1 MIKRFR
7 SHVKRSKY
15 GAPIWRVLVGFI
27 GGLVT
32 VIGAIALVAPGP
44 GWLIIFAGLGILA
57 SEFAWADKALI
68 KTKMLAIKTAQR
80 ALPAD
85 TRKSVIYLIVGVV
98 VIAIAIG
105 AGVSYYVFAR

>member
-7 SHVKRSKY
+7 ANVKRSKY
-15 GAPIWRVLVGFI
+15 GAPIWRILVGLI

-32 VIGAIALVAPGP
+32 VLGAIALVAPGP

-85 TRKSVIYLIVGVV
+85 TRKSVVYLIGAVV
-98 VIAIAIG
+98 VIAIAVG
-105 AGVSYYVFAR
+105 AGISYYLFAR

>member
-7 SHVKRSKY
+7 ANVKRSKY
-15 GAPIWRVLVGFI
+15 GAPIWRVLVGVV

-32 VIGAIALVAPGP
+32 VLGAVALIGPGP

-85 TRKSVIYLIVGVV
+85 TRKSVIYLIVAVLI
-98 VIAIAIG
+98 IAIAIG
-105 AGVSYYVFAR
+105 AGISYYLFAR

>member
-7 SHVKRSKY
+7 AHVKSSRS
-15 GAPIWRVLVGFI
+15 GSLVWRILVGVI

-32 VIGAIALVAPGP
+32 VLGAIALVAPGP

-57 SEFAWADKALI
+57 SEFAWADKALM

-85 TRKSVIYLIVGVV
+85 IRKSMIYLIVAVV

-105 AGVSYYVFAR
+105 AGVSYYLFAR

>member
-7 SHVKRSKY
+7 ANVKRSKY
-15 GAPIWRVLVGFI
+15 GSLIWRISVGVI

-32 VIGAIALVAPGP
+32 VLGAIALVAPGP

-80 ALPAD
+80 ALPPD
-85 TRKSVIYLIVGVV
+85 TRKSVIYLIGAVLI
-98 VIAIAIG
+98 IAIAIG
-105 AGVSYYVFAR
+105 AGISYYLFAR

>member
-7 SHVKRSKY
+7 ENAKRSKS
-15 GAPIWRVLVGFI
+15 GLLIWRISVGVI

-32 VIGAIALVAPGP
+32 VIGAIALVTPGP

-85 TRKSVIYLIVGVV
+85 TRKSII
-98 VIAIAIG
+98 
-105 AGVSYYVFAR
+105 

>member
-7 SHVKRSKY
+7 AHVKRSKS
-15 GAPIWRVLVGFI
+15 GSLIWRISVGVF

-32 VIGAIALVAPGP
+32 VLGAIALVAPGP

-85 TRKSVIYLIVGVV
+85 IRRSVIYLIVSVV

-105 AGVSYYVFAR
+105 AGISYYLFAR

>member
-7 SHVKRSKY
+7 ANVKRSKY
-15 GAPIWRVLVGFI
+15 GSLIWRISVGVI

-32 VIGAIALVAPGP
+32 VLGAIALVAPGP

-98 VIAIAIG
+98 VVAVAIG
-105 AGVSYYVFAR
+105 AGVSYYLFAR

>member
-7 SHVKRSKY
+7 ANVKRSKY
-15 GAPIWRVLVGFI
+15 GSLIWRISVGVI

-32 VIGAIALVAPGP
+32 VLGAIALVAPGP

-85 TRKSVIYLIVGVV
+85 TRKIVIYLILAVV
-98 VIAIAIG
+98 VIAIAVG
-105 AGVSYYVFAR
+105 AGISYYLFAR

>member
-7 SHVKRSKY
+7 ANVKRSKS
-15 GAPIWRVLVGFI
+15 GSLIWRVLVGII

-32 VIGAIALVAPGP
+32 VLGAIALVAPGP

-85 TRKSVIYLIVGVV
+85 TRKSVIYLNGAVV

-105 AGVSYYVFAR
+105 AGVSYYLFAR

>member
-7 SHVKRSKY
+7 AHVKSSRS
-15 GAPIWRVLVGFI
+15 GSLVWRILVGVI

-32 VIGAIALVAPGP
+32 VLGAIALVAPGP

-85 TRKSVIYLIVGVV
+85 TRKSVIYLIVAVV
-98 VIAIAIG
+98 VIAIAVG
-105 AGVSYYVFAR
+105 AGISYYLFAR

>member
-7 SHVKRSKY
+7 ANVKRSKS
-15 GAPIWRVLVGFI
+15 GSLIWRVAVGVI

-32 VIGAIALVAPGP
+32 VLGAIALVAPGP

-85 TRKSVIYLIVGVV
+85 IRKSVIYLIGAVV

-105 AGVSYYVFAR
+105 AGVSYYLFAR

>member
-7 SHVKRSKY
+7 AHVKSSRS
-15 GAPIWRVLVGFI
+15 GSLVWRILVGVI

-32 VIGAIALVAPGP
+32 VLGAIALVAPGP

-85 TRKSVIYLIVGVV
+85 IRKSVIYLIVAVV
-98 VIAIAIG
+98 VIAIAVG
-105 AGVSYYVFAR
+105 AGISYYLFAR